1 MFNHLKQKYSSESM
15 CSFIPYQA
23 RIGTGVQ
30 AVCIS
35 ETMSRVHVLKSAL
48 EFRLRTVVVWCIHL
62 ELFDLLWSLSGLKGA
77 S

>member
-1 MFNHLKQKYSSESM
+1 M
-15 CSFIPYQA
+15 CSFNPCEV
-23 RIGTGVQ
+23 RIGTSVQ

-35 ETMSRVHVLKSAL
+35 ETMSRGHVLESTL
-48 EFRLRTVVVWCIHL
+48 EFKLRTVVVWCIHL